1 MTGNEK
7 ETQGKLEFPLS
18 FNLKVVMELNDKPEL
33 IQDEIEKLLDSLH
46 IEHVFESLK
55 TSNKGNFLSY
65 TFQVTLLGQ
74 MQMNNMYDALK
85 NLPGIKFAL

>member
-1 MTGNEK
+1 MKGNGK
-7 ETQGKLEFPLS
+7 ETKGKLEFPVN

-33 IQDEIEKLLDSLH
+33 MQDDIENLLDSLH
-46 IEHVFESLK
+46 IEHVFDSLK

-74 MQMNNMYDALK
+74 LQMSNMYDALK

>member
-1 MTGNEK
+1 MKGNGK
-7 ETQGKLEFPLS
+7 ETKGKLEFPVN

-33 IQDEIEKLLDSLH
+33 IQDDIEKLLDSLH
-46 IEHVFESLK
+46 VEHVFESLK

-65 TFQVTLLGQ
+65 TFQVNLLGQ
-74 MQMNNMYDALK
+74 LQMSNMYDALK

>member
-1 MTGNEK
+1 MTGNGK
-7 ETQGKLEFPLS
+7 ETQEKIKFPVS
-18 FNLKVVMELNDKPEL
+18 FNLKVVMETNDKPEL
-33 IQDEIEKLLDSLH
+33 IQGEIEKLLDSLH
-46 IEHVFESLK
+46 VEHIFDSLR

-85 NLPGIKFAL
+85 SLHGIKFAL

>member
-1 MTGNEK
+1 MIGNEK
-7 ETQGKLEFPLS
+7 EKKGKLEFPVS
-18 FNLKVVMELNDKPEL
+18 FNLKVVMESDDNPEMF
-33 IQDEIEKLLDSLH
+33 QSEIEKLLGTLH
-46 IEHVFESLK
+46 VEHSFKSLK

-74 MQMNNMYDALK
+74 LQMSNMYDALK